1 MNMKLSEN
9 IRAFRKER
17 SLTQEGL
24 AEALGVTAGAV
35 YKWEA
40 GLSTPDLDLIVALAD
55 LFDTSV
61 DVLLGY
67 EVKDNREEATVARLK
82 EYLHRKDRGGLA
94 EAEKALL
101 RYPNSF
107 RVVYRSGTL
116 YYLFGLMDRDGDALK
131 RSIELLERSILLLG
145 QNTDPEVS
153 ALTIKIDIATAWAG
167 LGEDE
172 KMLEMLKKENPRGI
186 NNDFIGFRLAGS
198 LDRLDEAVDYL
209 SAALVD
215 HLSALV
221 RIVLGYVNVY
231 FKRKDYAAGRSLLR
245 LSLDF
250 FAGFKKEGRSNLM
263 DKPCVSLYVGL
274 AFAELELGNTDGAR
288 QTLGAAKELA
298 MAFDRAPDYTAD
310 SLRHVSTSQRRI
322 AFDDLGET
330 AMTSLRG
337 AVQGIESPALA
348 ALWEEMDR
356 EG

>member
-9 IRAFRKER
+9 IRTFRKER

-40 GLSTPDLDLIVALAD
+40 GLSTPDIDLIVALAD

-67 EVKDNREEATVARLK
+67 EVKDNKEGATVARLK
-82 EYLHRKDRGGLA
+82 EYLHNKDKSGLA

-107 RVVYRSGTL
+107 QVVHQSAML
-116 YYLFGLMDRDGDALK
+116 YYLLGLMPPDEALL
-131 RSIELLERSILLLG
+131 RRAIALMERSVLLLG

-153 ALTIKIDIATAWAG
+153 ALTIHIDMANAWAC

-172 KMLEMLKKENPRGI
+172 KTLEMLKRDNPKGI
-186 NNDFIGFRLAGS
+186 NNDLIGLRLAGS
-198 LDRLDEAVDYL
+198 LNRLDEAVDYL

-215 HLSALV
+215 DLTALV
-221 RIVLGYVNVY
+221 RVVMGYTNVY
-231 FKRKDYAAGRSLLR
+231 LKRGDLAAGRSILR
-245 LSLDF
+245 LALDF
-250 FAGFKKEGRSNLM
+250 FAGFREEGRGNLL
-263 DKPCVSLYVGL
+263 DKPCVEFYVSLAL
-274 AFAELELGNTDGAR
+274 TELELGEPDAAR
-288 QTLGAAKELA
+288 KALRAAKELA
-298 MAFDRAPDYTAD
+298 MAFDRHPDYTAD
-310 SLRHVSTSQRRI
+310 SLRYVSTDKTRM

-330 AMTSLRG
+330 AMDCLRN
-337 AVQGIESPALA
+337 VIQGVRTPALA
-348 ALWEEMDR
+348 ELWEEVDR

>member
-9 IRAFRKER
+9 IRAFRKAR

-40 GLSTPDLDLIVALAD
+40 GLSTPDIDLIVALAD

-67 EVKDNREEATVARLK
+67 KVKDNREEATVARLK
-82 EYLHRKDRGGLA
+82 DYLHRKDMAGLA

-107 RVVYRSGTL
+107 QVVHQSATL
-116 YYLFGLMDRDGDALK
+116 YYLFGLVSHEEGVLR
-131 RSIELLERSILLLG
+131 RSIELMERSVLLLG

-153 ALTIKIDIATAWAG
+153 ALTININMATAWAG

-172 KMLEMLKKENPRGI
+172 KTLEMLKKDNPQGI
-186 NNDFIGFRLAGS
+186 NHDFIGFRLAGA
-198 LDRLDEAVDYL
+198 DRLDEAVDYL

-215 HLSALV
+215 HLSTLV

-250 FAGFKKEGRSNLM
+250 FAGFKKEGKSNLM
-263 DKPCVSLYVGL
+263 DKPCISLYVGL
-274 AFAELELGNTDGAR
+274 AFAELELGSAEEARGALR
-288 QTLGAAKELA
+288 AAKELA
-298 MAFDRAPDYTAD
+298 VAFDRAPDYTAD
-310 SLRHVSTSQRRI
+310 SLRYVSTTQRRI

-330 AMTSLRG
+330 AMASLQG
-337 AVQGIESPALA
+337 AVQSMDSPALTR
-348 ALWEEMDR
+348 LWEEVDH

>member
-17 SLTQEGL
+17 ALTQEGL

-40 GLSTPDLDLIVALAD
+40 GLSTPDVDLIVALAD

-67 EVKDNREEATVARLK
+67 EVKDNKEGATVARLK
-82 EYLHRKDRGGLA
+82 EYLHNKDRGGLA

-107 RVVYRSGTL
+107 PVVHQSAML
-116 YYLFGLMDRDGDALK
+116 YYLFGLMPPDGALLR
-131 RSIELLERSILLLG
+131 RSIELMERSVLLLG
-145 QNTDPEVS
+145 QNTDPEIS
-153 ALTIKIDIATAWAG
+153 ALTIHIDMANAWAS

-172 KMLEMLKKENPRGI
+172 KTLEMLKRDNPKGI
-186 NNDFIGFRLAGS
+186 NNDLIGLRLAGS
-198 LDRLDEAVDYL
+198 LDRLDEALGYL

-215 HLSALV
+215 DLTSLV
-221 RIVLGYVNVY
+221 RIVMGYTNVY
-231 FKRKDYAAGRSLLR
+231 LKRGDFAAGRSILR
-245 LSLDF
+245 LALDF
-250 FAGFKKEGRSNLM
+250 FTGFKEEGRGNLL
-263 DKPCVSLYVGL
+263 DKPCVELYVAL
-274 AFAELELGNTDGAR
+274 AFAQLELGSPDEAGKALRAAR
-288 QTLGAAKELA
+288 ELA
-298 MAFDRAPDYTAD
+298 LAFDRAPDYTAD
-310 SLRHVSTSQRRI
+310 SLRYVSTDKTRM

-330 AMTSLRG
+330 AMDCLRTG
-337 AVQGIESPALA
+337 VRGMESPALVE
-348 ALWEEMDR
+348 LWEEVDR